1 MGEYCVYELLQNLA
15 IIQSTLSHHM
25 KCLTESA
32 WSR

>member
-1 MGEYCVYELLQNLA
+1 MLQNLA

-25 KCLTESA
+25 KCLTESV

>member
-1 MGEYCVYELLQNLA
+1 MLQNLA